1 MITGAAVVV
10 VGASVVVVVGA
21 SVVVVVGATV
31 VVVVGAAVVVVAAV
45 VAVVVVDA
53 TDDDAFTEADE
64 PLLPHALSVSATMAM
79 ASGSIRGA
87 LRRKDTRLDEEIMAR
102 RL

>member
-10 VGASVVVVVGA
+10 VGAAVVVVVGA

-45 VAVVVVDA
+45 VAVVVDA

-64 PLLPHALSVSATMAM
+64 PLLPHALSVSATKAM
-79 ASGSIRGA
+79 ASGSLRGA
-87 LRRKDTRLDEEIMAR
+87 LRRTDTRMDEEIMAR